1 MTDSKKKRR
10 KLPKDVRELD
20 TDTMAHKVFGKRGAD
35 ELRKVAHEKDLEKQD
50 GDRFRMGESI

>member
-1 MTDSKKKRR
+1 MASPKKRR

-35 ELRKVAHEKDLEKQD
+35 ELRKAAHEKDLGKPK
-50 GDRFRMGESI
+50 GD

>member
-20 TDTMAHKVFGKRGAD
+20 TDTMAHKVFGKRGVD
-35 ELRKVAHEKDLEKQD
+35 ELRKAAHEKDLEKQE
-50 GDRFRMGESI
+50 GG

>member
-1 MTDSKKKRR
+1 MPESKKKRA

-35 ELRKVAHEKDLEKQD
+35 ELRKAAHEKDLPKRK
-50 GDRFRMGESI
+50 GA